1 LAARTTNR
9 WTGATGSDFRIKR
22 DPAELLGGAVA
33 RSTPPFGVILVMIK
47 YAFIAFMIVLFA
59 ASASHGQSVPN
70 DTVITLHRLTD
81 GFGEFPEYTLTVNAD
96 GTVTFKQ
103 HARFGTLSR
112 TRAREFEMKSKIPVA
127 TVAALIAAFERAK
140 FFSLKDRY
148 SESGCPDWHTDA
160 TSAQISITLD
170 GKSKSIF
177 HYHGCV
183 DQSREPYPAGLYAL
197 AAKIDE
203 LVNTKQWV
211 KQ

>member
-1 LAARTTNR
+1 VTAAGVN
-9 WTGATGSDFRIKR
+9 S
-22 DPAELLGGAVA
+22 AVG
-33 RSTPPFGVILVMIK
+33 RLILVMTKHTPI
-47 YAFIAFMIVLFA
+47 AFIILLFV
-59 ASASHGQSVPN
+59 ASACVGQSSVPR

-81 GFGEFPEYTLTVNAD
+81 GFGEFPEYNLTIKAD

-103 HARFGTLSR
+103 FAKRLVPPSDPRSHDSELI
-112 TRAREFEMKSKIPVA
+112 KSKVPVE
-127 TVAALIAAFERAK
+127 TVAALITAFEGAK

-148 SESGCPDWHTDA
+148 SENEDGCPGGVYTDA
-160 TSAQISITLD
+160 TSAQISITLN

-177 HYHGCV
+177 HYYGCV
-183 DQSREPYPAGLYAL
+183 DQSREPYPAELYAL